1 VIVISATVF
10 GALLGAVVARRR
22 GGRRLDMA
30 HHAAA
35 FAILFAVIG
44 MVVTIGMARMVQG

>member
-1 VIVISATVF
+1 MIASTVF
-10 GALLGAVVARRR
+10 GALLGTQVARRR

-35 FAILFAVIG
+35 FAILFAVVG
-44 MVVTIGMARMVQG
+44 MIVTIAIARIA

>member
-1 VIVISATVF
+1 VIVISATAF
-10 GALLGAVVARRR
+10 GALLGMLVARQR

-35 FAILFAVIG
+35 FAILFAVVG
-44 MVVTIGMARMVQG
+44 MVVTIVIARMA